1 MPPTSWPFTQ
11 VMPEAVE
18 AVGAAKWHGTI
29 LAFDFGTRQI
39 GLASGQ
45 TVTATA
51 SPQANLPARDGVPDW
66 EQLEALIGDWQPTLL
81 LVGLPL
87 NMDGSESDLCAR
99 ARKFARRL
107 HGRTGKAVLMVDE
120 RLSTRE
126 AKSLEQPQ
134 GAKPG
139 RGRNKSSRRPS
150 YREQPVDAIA
160 ACLILESWFG
170 DPTLGQPP

>member
-1 MPPTSWPFTQ
+1 
-11 VMPEAVE
+11 MPEAPDY
-18 AVGAAKWHGTI
+18 HGVI

-51 SPQANLPARDGVPDW
+51 TPLTTLPARDGVPDW
-66 EQLEALIGDWQPTLL
+66 PRLESLVREWRPVLL

-87 NMDGSESDLCAR
+87 NMDGSESPLCAR

-107 HGRTGKAVLMVDE
+107 HGRTGRKVLMVDE

-126 AKSLEQPQ
+126 AKSID
-134 GAKPG
+134 G
-139 RGRNKSSRRPS
+139 RQDRN

-160 ACLILESWFG
+160 ASLVLETWLSN
-170 DPTLGQPP
+170 PVLGQEP

>member
-1 MPPTSWPFTQ
+1 MLETASWQ
-11 VMPEAVE
+11 GV
-18 AVGAAKWHGTI
+18 I

-45 TVTATA
+45 TITATA
-51 SPQANLPARDGVPDW
+51 SPLTQLPARDGIPDW
-66 EQLEALIGDWQPTLL
+66 EHIEALVREWQPTLI

-87 NMDGSESDLCAR
+87 NMDDTESALCVR

-107 HGRTGKAVLMVDE
+107 HGRTGKPVLMVDE

-126 AKSLEQPQ
+126 AKALDQR
-134 GAKPG
+134 
-139 RGRNKSSRRPS
+139 RGGN

-160 ACLILESWFG
+160 ACLILESWLA
-170 DPTLGQPP
+170 DPSLGRQP